1 MSRDIQRLYS
11 LFLRYPCISTDSRKI
26 GKDSI
31 FFGLKGDTFDG
42 NKFAGDA
49 LQQGAVC
56 AVVDDPACIGNENCL
71 VVEDAL
77 AALQALALHHRRQ
90 LRCKVVAVTGT
101 NGKTT
106 TKELLQRV
114 VASRFTC
121 SATQGNLNNHI
132 GVPLTL
138 LSLNPETEMAVI
150 EMGANH
156 RGEIATLCRIAEP
169 DYGLITNIGKAHL
182 EGFGSYEG
190 VIKAKSE
197 LYLYL
202 RSTKGTVFVNTGH
215 QILDALSRNMKR
227 VTYAFNETADCR
239 GYMMKADPCIELQY
253 AWSGVTDSV
262 SVPLPGAYN
271 AENILAAI
279 CAGVF
284 FGVGKDLIRQALES
298 YRPVDNRS
306 QLINTAFNE
315 IILDAYNANPSSMK
329 ASIGSF
335 SERYTGRPRMLI
347 LGEMLELGHTAPEE
361 HERLVYY
368 VSSLGIDEVIL
379 VGRGFA
385 SAAANTG
392 FTWLDST
399 DEAAEWIKTH
409 QPRNRMILIKGSR
422 KNKLE
427 KLVDLL

>member
-1 MSRDIQRLYS
+1 MNRDIRQLYS
-11 LFLRYPCISTDSRKI
+11 LFLRHPNVSTDSRKI
-26 GKDSI
+26 GKDTI
-31 FFGLKGDTFDG
+31 FFALKGETFDG
-42 NKFAGDA
+42 SKFAGEA
-49 LQQGAVC
+49 LRQGAVC
-56 AVVDDPACIGNENCL
+56 AVVDDPSLRGNNKCL
-71 VVEDAL
+71 VVDDVL
-77 AALQALALHHRRQ
+77 TTLQALALHHRRQ
-90 LRCKVVAVTGT
+90 LMCKVIAITGT

-106 TKELLQRV
+106 TKELLRRV
-114 VASRFTC
+114 LANRFTC

-138 LSLNPETEMAVI
+138 LSLAPETEMAVI

-156 RGEIATLCRIAEP
+156 RGEIASLCRIAEP

-202 RSTKGTVFVNTGH
+202 QPAKGTVFVNTGH

-227 VTYAFNETADCR
+227 VTYAFNDTADCR
-239 GYMMKADPCIELQY
+239 GYILKTDPCIELRY
-253 AWSGVTDSV
+253 AWGRVSDSV

-271 AENILAAI
+271 AENILSAI
-279 CAGVF
+279 CTGVF
-284 FGVGKDLIRQALES
+284 FGVDKELIRQALES
-298 YRPVDNRS
+298 YRPVNNRS
-306 QLINTAFNE
+306 QLVRTAHNE

-335 SERYTGRPRMLI
+335 SGRQTNKPRMLI
-347 LGEMLELGHTAPEE
+347 LGEMHELGDAAAEE
-361 HERLVYY
+361 HENLVRYIAGL
-368 VSSLGIDEVIL
+368 VIDEVIL
-379 VGRGFA
+379 IGNGFA
-385 SAAANTG
+385 STSGKSG

-399 DEAAEWIKTH
+399 EKAADWIRIH
-409 QPRNRMILIKGSR
+409 QPRDRMILIKGSR

-427 KLVDLL
+427 ELLVLL